1 MTKFLKRMMLLALL
15 SVPWVSQAQTHYNV
29 QVGSGTD
36 QYQYVPNYS
45 YYDYS
50 YSQMLYTANEIGM
63 VGEAARWRGSR
74 GWTILCFRNPI
85 PNKMWC
91 RFCLGEL
98 SERFV

>member
-15 SVPWVSQAQTHYNV
+15 SVPWVSQAQAHYNV

-50 YSQMLYTANEIGM
+50 YSQMLYTANEIGT
-63 VGEAARWRGSR
+63 GRG
-74 GWTILCFRNPI
+74 GGTVAGFAWADDFV
-85 PNKMWC
+85 
-91 RFCLGEL
+91 F
-98 SERFV
+98 SEPSSEQNVVSF